1 MLHGIFFAELVLYIE
16 TYRGSLESRPI
27 FKMADMKNLYITRL
41 NELGLDQVQVH
52 TTRLKDRILA
62 AIPDLKSQTEGRDI
76 LLIYDEAIGTALKQA
91 CNDDCDALILAKA
104 SNIIRRDVF
113 ELTQSFN
120 GRFPVDCQEKAVP
133 QSLAALVN
141 MLLIGPNIKDQCAED
156 KPLSHGA
163 KTISQL
169 IVFNSIRASTNHVSS
184 TNRHNRDR
192 ETPAPIYLALKIHGE
207 TTRKKGLVD
216 TLHNMGLCISYDRVL
231 GISTDIANKVCG
243 RSGLSPKVFQEC
255 LHCSSC

>member
-1 MLHGIFFAELVLYIE
+1 
-16 TYRGSLESRPI
+16 
-27 FKMADMKNLYITRL
+27 MADMKNLYITRL

-163 KTISQL
+163 KTISHL
-169 IVFNSIRASTNHVSS
+169 IVFNSIRATKTHV
-184 TNRHNRDR
+184 
-192 ETPAPIYLALKIHGE
+192 
-207 TTRKKGLVD
+207 
-216 TLHNMGLCISYDRVL
+216 
-231 GISTDIANKVCG
+231 
-243 RSGLSPKVFQEC
+243 
-255 LHCSSC
+255 